1 MAQADGQNKYILCY
15 SKSHV
20 RNHEWRTAENS
31 AGFLLPVL
39 QDLTKKSLEDPS
51 RTEPYP
57 KLLDIGA
64 GSGTITASLAKYIP
78 NGHIT
83 ATDISTEILERAAE
97 HAKSQGVTNI
107 TFQPANIF
115 KLPFPDN
122 AFDVVHVSMV
132 LSHLEA
138 TVDAYKELLRVTK
151 PGGVVA
157 NRESEA
163 RAVTVYPDVP
173 ALLKF
178 NKVLEDTLAA
188 AGGQRGAGS
197 RLISW
202 ALKAGVKREQITFSF
217 STWTYSTLEERQIW
231 GETMAERLRNGPLG
245 QKAIEIGVASKEDVE
260 AMARAWEEWVT
271 TEDACYSS
279 MNGEILIRK

>member
-1 MAQADGQNKYILCY
+1 MAQADGQNKYILGY
-15 SKSHV
+15 RKGHV

-39 QDLTKKSLEDPS
+39 KDLHEKSLADPS
-51 RTEPYP
+51 RTGPSP
-57 KLLDIGA
+57 RLLDIGA

-78 NGHIT
+78 HGHIT
-83 ATDISTEILERAAE
+83 ATDISPEILARAAE
-97 HAKSQGVTNI
+97 HATSQGVTNI

-115 KLPFPDN
+115 HLPFPDGT
-122 AFDVVHVSMV
+122 FDVVHVSMV

-138 TVDAYKELLRVTK
+138 TVDAYRELLRVTK

-157 NRESEA
+157 NREAEA
-163 RAVTVYPDVP
+163 CAVTVYPGVP

-188 AGGQRGAGS
+188 AAGS
-197 RLISW
+197 EPPGPPHQLGD
-202 ALKAGVKREQITFSF
+202 AGG
-217 STWTYSTLEERQIW
+217 
-231 GETMAERLRNGPLG
+231 GETMAERLRDGPLG
-245 QKAIEIGVASKEDVE
+245 RKAVEIGVASEEDVE
-260 AMARAWEEWVT
+260 AMARAWEEWIT